1 MIGLAGVAIRQAE
14 PQLAALGLALT
25 DDRDYGAIFSSASH
39 TLRVTSEPHYAGLS
53 ISLRNAYGETFELG
67 LLVHLL
73 APEQQ
78 IQAEGCNLE
87 NMVRFLQDNKALV
100 FEQPAPYFAAYQ
112 EASRLRS
119 AKLGLPVAI

>member
-1 MIGLAGVAIRQAE
+1 MIGPADVAIKQVE
-14 PQLAALGLALT
+14 QQLASLGLVLIEN
-25 DDRDYGAIFSSASH
+25 RDYGATFSSATH
-39 TLRVTSEPHYAGLS
+39 TLRITSEPHYAGLA

-67 LLVHLL
+67 LLVRLL

-112 EASRLRS
+112 E
-119 AKLGLPVAI
+119 